1 MKKRLIAV
9 IAVLACCVAI
19 AGCSTG
25 AGQGSGDVPQGAASA
40 AAEPAEDAVKVE
52 DLDWTVASG
61 VDGGTRRAMFSFT
74 NNSDYAIAQVEL
86 ELTFKEDATS
96 EEIASAY
103 DYVLEGGVTEEELR
117 DWSMR
122 CESNF
127 LVEPGDDSVP
137 DACGIGSW
145 YVNKVEQYELMEPD
159 MLTIVFL
166 HDGKL
171 YEEYYDYR
179 SETYSMS
186 NDTIDTTQWSD
197 SDLASLLP
205 QPEDEL
211 VVSTLDSDTRFSFDT
226 ICTTREGYDAY
237 VSACSEAGF
246 SSNVTSGDTFYY
258 ADSEDGQYHIDIM
271 LIDSNGLM
279 SVYVSPAE
287 G

>member
-1 MKKRLIAV
+1 M
-9 IAVLACCVAI
+9 
-19 AGCSTG
+19 
-25 AGQGSGDVPQGAASA
+25 
-40 AAEPAEDAVKVE
+40 
-52 DLDWTVASG
+52 
-61 VDGGTRRAMFSFT
+61 
-74 NNSDYAIAQVEL
+74 IAQVEL
-86 ELTFKEDATS
+86 ELAIIEDATS

-137 DACGIGSW
+137 DACGIDIW

-166 HDGKL
+166 HDGRL

-186 NDTIDTTQWSD
+186 SETIDTTQWSD

-205 QPEDEL
+205 QPEGEL
-211 VVSTLDSDTRFSFDT
+211 VVSTFDSNTQFSFDT

-246 SSNVTSGDTFYY
+246 SSNVTSGDTLYY
-258 ADSEDGQYHIDIM
+258 ADSEDGQYHVDIM
-271 LIDSNGLM
+271 LLDTSGQM
-279 SVYVSPAE
+279 DVCVSPVE
-287 G
+287 S